1 MNNDDA
7 DKILFDSF
15 VDRVPDRIARRPQ
28 ANIVRITPKAKN
40 AIEIA
45 VAYSI
50 AQGDKVDIEQEKITE
65 VKPSAEVTLSNKG
78 ISVSGGV
85 AITRITKK
93 KFKMKD

>member
-40 AIEIA
+40 AIETA

-65 VKPSAEVTLSNKG
+65 VKPSAEITLSHKG
-78 ISVSGGV
+78 ISMSGGV
-85 AITRITKK
+85 AITRITKN